1 MKYIKTL
8 LFLTLLGFSFS
19 ASAQCTDPDACNFN
33 QTTVNDVCLSL
44 ETVQVH
50 TTGALAGQTTYR
62 LYVNFPA
69 DADYYI
75 GAVSGSDGTG
85 SQYQI
90 PPLSITTTT
99 SFYQNEFGGVTS
111 GSINPAFYSSAPDL
125 QYDSWVTVLGED
137 NTFPKAITHIADPN
151 QPWDTEFEAG
161 NDIII
166 NTFTGGT
173 WFIVGQTPQSDAPI
187 GPSTSALIA
196 QLTTDGDIDATVTV
210 SYYTEASNDWTS
222 TLSLSDACAF
232 GECVYAEPN
241 LNCDGTCINDT
252 DADGICDE
260 FEIVGC
266 TDVTACNYSTD
277 ATDSDQSLCNFSC
290 KGEAGA
296 TTSEGCNNE
305 FLVNYNG
312 HEYDLVEINGIC
324 WFAEDLRTS
333 LYNNNAPI
341 DEVTDAQVWSSL
353 TPSDG
358 GKMTYFADDAFGQA
372 YKSYNW
378 YAVETGLLCPTGWH
392 VANNSDW
399 NSLEAEAFGARGQ
412 NLSSANNLVVGNTQP
427 LYDLGWFSQYSNGNI
442 WDETQ
447 FSGGLR
453 TNVDG
458 QWKDDDGSVYWWT
471 AEDYTGRGSNGNRKN
486 SAWARGV
493 KKDASWGRYKDL
505 WSTSNSKNNALRVRC
520 VKGGVE
526 SAPLVEAPDPFFFI
540 TPGPITD
547 TTTVTD
553 AQINAQDTVYID
565 ADGTTAPAG
574 YFFANVRGERF
585 MTDKNG
591 VLIPADNIKLR
602 SGQKVF
608 TVGDSDLIDS
618 EIGGGAP
625 LVTCPCCCTA
635 GSNSYIQEFVVSTRR
650 SCMWWCNN
658 RAPGNC
664 TAMLAPTGAGYG
676 EPGSDLCWEDFR
688 TGWYMDTS
696 NDTWTLSEI
705 NQFNA
710 FLETFA
716 LTTANGIA
724 VGEVVTPVALEVN
737 ERGNTKVRDDQPN
750 LSEFDFLKGWIFT
763 SDSLFYRISNSWTL
777 EGGGD
782 APLPEWGG
790 AGGPEYVNV
799 CTCFGDPPACESWH
813 QWQFGRGR
821 VKNCSKVCAPAGSAH
836 PGSPPC
842 DNPGEVAPDDE
853 FHQISKFGP
862 IVKFDLGRPVFR
874 NVNDAANYGRAAGLR
889 GIQEVVAPSIV
900 YSEELDSLIVAKAD
914 AIGFMAGNSETVGFA
929 LGDVEL
935 EWSYDLADFAKR
947 NTSIGQFYTSSF
959 FYPGDQLYLNGNYDE
974 LDQVMY
980 ARQNGGLIYKVENGI
995 VNAITDEEYNAIKS
1009 ANAGLNWVDEDVI
1022 PRGGPFQR
1030 FCTCED
1036 GGVKNCL
1043 TFIPCAVCCRVGK
1056 KYVYGIAGLY
1066 DSDDSDE
1073 FHAPTKFGYIV
1084 DFDINRPVFRNLEAA
1099 INYSKASGI
1108 KGVRPV
1114 SAPKYVYSSE
1124 LDDLVL
1130 RNEDAGGF
1138 VVGDINDVGFELG
1151 NVQIEWS
1158 YDLADFPRE
1167 ATNTGQFYTSS
1178 FLFPGDELYLNGD
1191 LDPINQAMYVR
1202 QNGGL
1207 IFKVENNIVD
1217 AITDEEYNNI
1227 KSANA
1232 GLNWVDEDIIPSGPF
1247 GLGRWVICPPCGVRC
1262 WAPFGGWAPC
1272 RFCCG
1277 VAIRP
1282 DFSKGPDD
1290 DDDIDT
1296 PVVSKYGTL
1305 VGFNEYRPVFR
1316 SIDDA
1321 ISYGT
1326 AAGLAGTHEVV
1337 APRYAYLPRLKDYVI
1352 VDKDAVGYVA
1362 GPEGQAGFA
1371 KGRVPLEWSYDLADF
1386 ARGTVATQE
1395 FYSSSFLRY
1404 GDSVYLNSAE
1414 DIDSNTFYVRQAGGL
1429 VYKVEQG
1436 VVNAIT
1442 DIEYGSIKAANR
1454 DLVWDDEDFIP
1465 RGPFGRW
1472 VSCSCT
1478 NKEGDVSYG
1487 VRCWSPFGGQGV
1499 CGICCALT
1507 GGPNAP

>member
-1277 VAIRP
+1277 VAIAP

-1305 VGFNEYRPVFR
+1305 VGFNQYRPVFR

>member
-50 TTGALAGQTTYR
+50 TTGDLAGQTTYR

-125 QYDSWVTVLGED
+125 QYDSWVTILGED
-137 NTFPKAITHIADPN
+137 ATFPKAITHIADPN
-151 QPWDTEFEAG
+151 QAWDTEFEAG
-161 NDIII
+161 NNIII
-166 NTFTGGT
+166 NTFTGGA
-173 WFIVGQTPQSDAPI
+173 WFLIGQTPQSDAPI

-196 QLTTDGDIDATVTV
+196 QLTTDGVIDAEVTV
-210 SYYTEASNDWTS
+210 SYYTESGDYTS
-222 TLSLSDACAF
+222 TVSLSNACAF
-232 GECVYAEPN
+232 GACVYAEPN

-312 HEYDLVEINGIC
+312 YEYDLVEINGIC

-399 NSLEAEAFGARGQ
+399 NSLEAQAFGTRGQ
-412 NLSSANNLVVGNTQP
+412 NLSSANNLVVGNTDA

-540 TPGPITD
+540 VPGPITD
-547 TTTVTD
+547 TTTDPD
-553 AQINAQDTVYID
+553 AQVNAQDTIYID
-565 ADGTTAPAG
+565 VDGTTAPAG
-574 YFFANVRGERF
+574 YLFSNAKGERF
-585 MTDKNG
+585 ITDKNG
-591 VLIPADNIKLR
+591 VLMPADNIKIR
-602 SGQKVF
+602 
-608 TVGDSDLIDS
+608 GDKRAMIVHNGDLPT
-618 EIGGGAP
+618 EIGG
-625 LVTCPCCCTA
+625 LQLKTCECCCTA
-635 GSNSYIQEFVVSTRR
+635 GQNQYLQGFTVSTRLKCGAYCNTLPDCQALQPQEFGGNGPSA
-650 SCMWWCNN
+650 SCWDDFFGLGATFEDGYFN
-658 RAPGNC
+658 GNW
-664 TAMLAPTGAGYG
+664 TAKQYSRFSTILEMVTITSTEDLAVGVSVTPEFMEEFITDGYTPTI
-676 EPGSDLCWEDFR
+676 EDFAPMR
-688 TGWYMDTS
+688 
-696 NDTWTLSEI
+696 
-705 NQFNA
+705 
-710 FLETFA
+710 
-716 LTTANGIA
+716 
-724 VGEVVTPVALEVN
+724 
-737 ERGNTKVRDDQPN
+737 
-750 LSEFDFLKGWIFT
+750 GWIFIYEG
-763 SDSLFYRISNSWTL
+763 LWYRIGNDFRL
-777 EGGGD
+777 EGGLD
-782 APLPEWGG
+782 APLPQWGG
-790 AGGPEYVNV
+790 GAAGPKKGINACSCWGPAPV
-799 CTCFGDPPACESWH
+799 CNKYRMWH
-813 QWQFGRGR
+813 ETKDCPQQ
-821 VKNCSKVCAPAGSAH
+821 CAPNFTAH

-842 DNPGEVAPDDE
+842 DNPGGVAPDDE
-853 FHQISKFGP
+853 FHQISKFGS

-874 NVNDAANYGRAAGLR
+874 NVNDAANYGRAAGLK

-900 YSEELDSLIVAKAD
+900 YSEDLDSLIVANAD

-980 ARQNGGLIYKVENGI
+980 ARQTGGLIYKVENGI
-995 VNAITDEEYNAIKS
+995 VNAITDTEYNAIKS
-1009 ANAGLNWVDEDVI
+1009 ANPGLNWVDEDVI

-1043 TFIPCAVCCRVGK
+1043 TFVPCAVCCRVGK

-1066 DSDDSDE
+1066 DSDNSDE

-1138 VVGDINDVGFELG
+1138 VVGDIDDVGFELG

-1305 VGFNEYRPVFR
+1305 VGFNQYRPVFR

>member
-111 GSINPAFYSSAPDL
+111 GSINPALYATYPDL
-125 QYDSWVTVLGED
+125 EYDSWVTVLGED

-1305 VGFNEYRPVFR
+1305 VGFNQYRPVFR